1 MKLLFLLFLPLI
13 LVACPP
19 PLPAPSLPPG
29 QMGQTPTL
37 SGTAANWIGTSNT
50 IKLEVQKGSGSS
62 AVFEY
67 LGSGSIDATGKF
79 SIVLPGN
86 ADMNPYL
93 ELVSEAYKPTDC
105 PSIHINPP
113 NARDSFMVNLGV
125 FDGAKL
131 IGRLK
136 LQPDQLND
144 VGDVVAALLFVDRAS
159 ELNLTCKQNGLTN
172 HLHAKLEGGWFYDL
186 NELYAP
192 NLAHEFVD
200 ALPPS
205 IQWTYLAASG
215 SPNAG
220 HLGETPLLE
229 GNVRDWVGEAATIKI
244 ILQKGVGA
252 STEFDYFSSGT
263 IDAKGDFKIRLPSGA
278 EIAKYMTSVTD
289 TYASTCPSIGV
300 KPIGLKLSS
309 VVQLAMFNPQGKQV
323 GFAYLDVPDRQLT
336 KPDDETGA
344 AISYFDADGL
354 VNGVCADSKTS
365 VDVHSEV
372 AKGWNV
378 GVDRC
383 VAFCNTGT
391 VMVKQYREAIE
402 ALPTSMFWTYNTLGS
417 NNSGRITGVSGQVN
431 GWTNGTARVRVAVND
446 FSGPYLGSGEID
458 ASGNFVLNLPTP
470 LEITPYLTGLGSYY
484 SSLACTSMNVFP
496 SGLSAAFVNI
506 AVLDASNKEFGR
518 LILKQ
523 GLLDPPASGDVLA
536 RLVYFDKP
544 ATVTGDCTPNTS
556 ANASLAHVEY
566 ITGERWNWQVQAYAS
581 TSERSD
587 YIYDPLALPSVNPK
601 WVFYSTKP

>member
-1 MKLLFLLFLPLI
+1 MKLLFLLFLPLT
-13 LVACPP
+13 LVACPL
-19 PLPAPSLPPG
+19 PLPTQSVTPG
-29 QMGQTPTL
+29 QLGQTPTL
-37 SGTAANWIGTSNT
+37 SGTAANWIGTNKT
-50 IKLEVQKGSGSS
+50 IKLEVQKGSGAS
-62 AVFEY
+62 ASFEY
-67 LGSGSIDATGKF
+67 LSSGSIDAAGKF
-79 SIVLPGN
+79 SIDLPGN
-86 ADMNPYL
+86 AEMNPYL
-93 ELVSEAYKPTDC
+93 ELVSDAYKPTDC
-105 PSIHINPP
+105 PNIQINPA

-125 FDGAKL
+125 FDGTKL

-136 LQPDQLND
+136 LQPDQLNA

-159 ELNLTCKQNGLTN
+159 EINLTCTQNGLTN
-172 HLHAKLEGGWFYDL
+172 HLHAKLNGGWFYDI

-200 ALPPS
+200 ALPSS
-205 IQWTYLAASG
+205 IQWTYTPASG
-215 SPNAG
+215 SLNAG

-229 GNVRDWVGEAATIKI
+229 GNVQGWVGEAATIKI
-244 ILQKGVGA
+244 ILQKGAGA
-252 STEFDYFSSGT
+252 SSAFDYFSSGT
-263 IDAKGDFKIRLPSGA
+263 IDAKGDFKIRLPSGT

-289 TYASTCPSIGV
+289 TYVSTCPSIGV
-300 KPIGLKLSS
+300 KPSNLNISS

-323 GFAYLDVPDRQLT
+323 GFASLDVPDRQLT

-354 VNGVCADSKTS
+354 VNGVCADARTS

-391 VMVKQYREAIE
+391 VNVQKYREAIE
-402 ALPTSMFWTYNTLGS
+402 ALPASMFWTYNTLGS
-417 NNSGRITGVSGQVN
+417 NNTGRTTTVSGQVE
-431 GWTNGTARVRVAVND
+431 GWKDGAARVRVAVND
-446 FSGPYLGSGEID
+446 FNGPYLGTGEID
-458 ASGNFVLNLPTP
+458 ATGNFVLNLPTP
-470 LEITPYLTGLGSYY
+470 LEIAPYLTGLGSYF
-484 SSLACTSMNVFP
+484 SSLGCTSMNVFP
-496 SGLSAAFVNI
+496 SSLGAAFVNI
-506 AVLDASNKEFGR
+506 AVLDTSNKEFGR

-536 RLVYFDKP
+536 SLVYFDKP
-544 ATVTGDCTPNTS
+544 ATVTGDCTPSTP
-556 ANASLAHVEY
+556 ANAPLAHVEY

-581 TSERSD
+581 ASERSD